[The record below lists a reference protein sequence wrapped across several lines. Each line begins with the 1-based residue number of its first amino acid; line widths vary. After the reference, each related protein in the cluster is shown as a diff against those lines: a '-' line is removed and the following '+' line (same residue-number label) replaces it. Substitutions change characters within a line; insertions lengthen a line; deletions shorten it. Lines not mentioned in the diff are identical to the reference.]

1 MIQISTS
8 ASSLQLNNRA
18 VVQRRQSS
26 AAPAGAFG
34 GGTSR
39 RFVRRGGK
47 PPRVGSPRSREVDG
61 PNLRFVLH
69 RIREAWGGKDGE
81 PKFAGPVE
89 VDETYMGGK
98 RKNMSNAKRATLEG
112 RGAVGK
118 TAVVGA
124 KDRAT
129 KQVAARVVESTDK
142 PTLQGFV
149 GEHAAPG
156 ATVYTDEAAAYEGIP
171 YHHET
176 VKHSVAEYVRGM
188 AHTNGMESF
197 WSMLKR
203 VHTGTFHKMSPKHLG
218 RYVRQFAGK
227 HNLREEDTLD
237 IMRHVAAALI
247 GKRLMYSKLIADNG
261 LSSGARG

>member
-1 MIQISTS
+1 MKLHRDIGVSQPT
-8 ASSLQLNNRA
+8 AW
-18 VVQRRQSS
+18 
-26 AAPAGAFG
+26 
-34 GGTSR
+34 
-39 RFVRRGGK
+39 
-47 PPRVGSPRSREVDG
+47 
-61 PNLRFVLH
+61 FVLH
-69 RIREAWGGKDGE
+69 RIREAWGGRDGE

-156 ATVYTDEAAAYEGIP
+156 ATVYTGEAAAYEGIP

-203 VHTGTFHKMSPKHLG
+203 AHTGTFHKENRRPEGVMTGGFSPTPFLPSRFSCKESHYG
-218 RYVRQFAGK
+218 PATRR
-227 HNLREEDTLD
+227 T
-237 IMRHVAAALI
+237 ALPP
-247 GKRLMYSKLIADNG
+247 A
-261 LSSGARG
+261 GARTRFLPSPSKAESGRIARLDQRIATSPENPG